1 MIMKNRWLEF
11 FTGEGDTLSM
21 ARLLSFM
28 AFFPASYVLLKVQTT
43 EALGVFITAFV
54 LNAVGNKFLDVK
66 ARANANSTNT

>member
-1 MIMKNRWLEF
+1 MKNRWLEF

-28 AFFPASYVLLKVQTT
+28 AFFPASYILLKVQTL
-43 EALGVFITAFV
+43 EMFIGYIGAFV
-54 LNAVGNKFLDVK
+54 ANGVINKFLDVK